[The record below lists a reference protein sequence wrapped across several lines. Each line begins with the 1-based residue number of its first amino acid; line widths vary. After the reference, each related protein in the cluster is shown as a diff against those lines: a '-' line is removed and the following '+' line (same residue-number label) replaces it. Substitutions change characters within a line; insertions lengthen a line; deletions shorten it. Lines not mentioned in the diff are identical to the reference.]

1 MDFFDIAI
9 VGGGPGGAT
18 LANIFASRGVKVALI
33 ERQKDFSKEF
43 RGEALMPSG
52 KEVLDQIGID
62 IDTENIK
69 YRTVNKFN
77 IFYKGTLIASP
88 EPDFIENGEFRWVSQ
103 PQLLEKIIEKSSDY
117 KNFSFY
123 RGYKGQDL
131 IYENNRVC
139 GVKISGSN
147 EEIDVKARVVIGFD
161 GRSSMVRRKL
171 NFSVKNYHQPSDVL
185 WFKIPYPKRA
195 FPGSH
200 AFFSLFPNSMLVC
213 VAVYD
218 EKMQVGWV
226 IPSGSYGEL
235 KQQGKE
241 KWIKFIKDKSPKEFS
256 KHLQF
261 CLDNNEISDPFVL
274 KMTLDRVK
282 KWNKQGA
289 LLLGDAAHT
298 MNAVGGQGLNIALR
312 DAVVCANYLL
322 PLFKSKKLS
331 NSDLDFAFDQIEKE
345 RLIEVKQV
353 QQIQSRPPKFIL
365 INKFLIDLIFP
376 IIRFIFKFKIM
387 NRIVDKEWVKISK
400 GFTKAKLEV

>member
-1 MDFFDIAI
+1 
-9 VGGGPGGAT
+9 
-18 LANIFASRGVKVALI
+18 
-33 ERQKDFSKEF
+33 
-43 RGEALMPSG
+43 
-52 KEVLDQIGID
+52 
-62 IDTENIK
+62 
-69 YRTVNKFN
+69 
-77 IFYKGTLIASP
+77 
-88 EPDFIENGEFRWVSQ
+88 
-103 PQLLEKIIEKSSDY
+103 
-117 KNFSFY
+117 
-123 RGYKGQDL
+123 
-131 IYENNRVC
+131 
-139 GVKISGSN
+139 
-147 EEIDVKARVVIGFD
+147 
-161 GRSSMVRRKL
+161 MVRRKL

-185 WFKIPYPKRA
+185 WFKIPYPERA

-322 PLFKSKKLS
+322 PLFNSKKLS

-365 INKFLIDLIFP
+365 VNKFLIDLLLP
-376 IIRFIFKFKIM
+376 IIKFIFKFRIM
-387 NRIVDKEWVKISK
+387 NRIVDKEFVKISK
-400 GFTKAKLEV
+400 GFTKVKLEV

>member
-33 ERQKDFSKEF
+33 VRQKDFSKEF

-77 IFYKGTLIASP
+77 IFYKGTLIAKP

-117 KNFSFY
+117 ENFSFY

-147 EEIDVKARVVIGFD
+147 EELDLKARVVIGFD

-171 NFSVKNYHQPSDVL
+171 NFSVKEYHQPSDVL
-185 WFKIPYPKRA
+185 WFKIPYPERA
-195 FPGSH
+195 FPRSH
-200 AFFSLFPNSMLVC
+200 AFFSLIPNSKLVC

-235 KQQGKE
+235 KKLGKE
-241 KWIKFIKDKSPKEFS
+241 KWIEFIKDKSPKDFS
-256 KHLQF
+256 DHLQV
-261 CLDNNEISDPFVL
+261 CLDNDEISDPFVL

-282 KWNKQGA
+282 EWNKQGV

-322 PLFKSKKLS
+322 PLFKTKKTS
-331 NSDLDFAFDQIEKE
+331 DSDLDLAFKKIERE
-345 RLIEVKQV
+345 RLSELKQV
-353 QQIQSRPPKFIL
+353 QEIQSRPPKFIL

-376 IIRFIFKFKIM
+376 IIRFIFKFKIIK
-387 NRIVDKEWVKISK
+387 RIVDKEFVKISK
-400 GFTKAKLEV
+400 GFTKVKLEV

>member
-1 MDFFDIAI
+1 MDLFDIAI

-77 IFYKGTLIASP
+77 IFYKGTLIANP
-88 EPDFIENGEFRWVSQ
+88 EPDFIEKGEFRWVSQ
-103 PQLLEKIIEKSSDY
+103 PQLLEKIIKKSSDY
-117 KNFSFY
+117 ENFTFY

-147 EEIDVKARVVIGFD
+147 EEIDLKARVVIGFD

-171 NFSVKNYHQPSDVL
+171 NFSVKEYHQPSDVL
-185 WFKIPYPKRA
+185 WFKIPYPERA

-235 KQQGKE
+235 KKLGKE
-241 KWIKFIKDKSPKEFS
+241 KWIEFIKDKSPKDFS
-256 KHLQF
+256 DHLQV
-261 CLDNNEISDPFVL
+261 CLDNDEISDPFVL

-282 KWNKQGA
+282 KWNKQGV

-312 DAVVCANYLL
+312 DAIVCANHLT
-322 PLFKSKKLS
+322 PLFRNKKTS
-331 NSDLDFAFDQIEKE
+331 YIDIDSAFEEIEKE
-345 RLIEVKQV
+345 RLSEVKQV
-353 QQIQSRPPKFIL
+353 QEIQSRPPKFIL

-376 IIRFIFKFKIM
+376 IIKFIFKFKIIK
-387 NRIVDKEWVKISK
+387 RILDKEWVKISK
-400 GFTKAKLEV
+400 GFTKVKLEV

>member
-1 MDFFDIAI
+1 
-9 VGGGPGGAT
+9 
-18 LANIFASRGVKVALI
+18 
-33 ERQKDFSKEF
+33 
-43 RGEALMPSG
+43 
-52 KEVLDQIGID
+52 
-62 IDTENIK
+62 
-69 YRTVNKFN
+69 
-77 IFYKGTLIASP
+77 
-88 EPDFIENGEFRWVSQ
+88 
-103 PQLLEKIIEKSSDY
+103 
-117 KNFSFY
+117 
-123 RGYKGQDL
+123 
-131 IYENNRVC
+131 
-139 GVKISGSN
+139 
-147 EEIDVKARVVIGFD
+147 
-161 GRSSMVRRKL
+161 
-171 NFSVKNYHQPSDVL
+171 
-185 WFKIPYPKRA
+185 
-195 FPGSH
+195 
-200 AFFSLFPNSMLVC
+200 MLVC

-235 KQQGKE
+235 KKQGKE

-256 KHLQF
+256 KHLQS
-261 CLDNNEISDPFVL
+261 CLDKNEISDPFVL

>member
-69 YRTVNKFN
+69 FRTVNKFN

-88 EPDFIENGEFRWVSQ
+88 ELDFIENGEFRWVSQ

-117 KNFSFY
+117 ENFSFY
-123 RGYKGQDL
+123 RGFKGQDL

-147 EEIDVKARVVIGFD
+147 EELDLKARVVIGFD

-171 NFSVKNYHQPSDVL
+171 NFSVKQYHQPSDVL
-185 WFKIPYPKRA
+185 WFKIPYPERA

-213 VAVYD
+213 IAVYD

-235 KQQGKE
+235 KKLGKE
-241 KWIKFIKDKSPKEFS
+241 KWIEFIKDKSPKDFS
-256 KHLQF
+256 DHLQV
-261 CLDNNEISDPFVL
+261 CLDNDEISDPFVL

-282 KWNKQGA
+282 KWNKQGV

-322 PLFKSKKLS
+322 PLFKNKKTS
-331 NSDLDFAFDQIEKE
+331 DSDLDLAFKKIERE
-345 RLIEVKQV
+345 RLSELKQV
-353 QQIQSRPPKFIL
+353 QEIQSRPPKFIL

-376 IIRFIFKFKIM
+376 IIRFIFKFKIIK
-387 NRIVDKEWVKISK
+387 RIVDKEFVKISK
-400 GFTKAKLEV
+400 GFTKVKLEV

>member
-77 IFYKGTLIASP
+77 IFYKGKLIANP

-123 RGYKGQDL
+123 RGYKGLDL

-147 EEIDVKARVVIGFD
+147 EEIDLKARVVIGFD

-185 WFKIPYPKRA
+185 WFKIPYPERA

-322 PLFKSKKLS
+322 PLFNSKKLS

-345 RLIEVKQV
+345 RLIEVRQV